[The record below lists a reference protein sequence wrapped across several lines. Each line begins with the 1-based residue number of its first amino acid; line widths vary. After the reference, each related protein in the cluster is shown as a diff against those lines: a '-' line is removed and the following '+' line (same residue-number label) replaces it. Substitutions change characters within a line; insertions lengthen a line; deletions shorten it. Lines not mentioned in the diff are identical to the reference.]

1 MAFRMQQGWTT
12 PGFGLPL
19 TWPNVKLKGADVCY
33 AGVFN
38 PLLASALDGSE
49 DP

>member
-1 MAFRMQQGWTT
+1 MAFRMQQGWMT

-19 TWPNVKLKGADVCY
+19 RWPDVKLKGADVRY
-33 AGVFN
+33 TGVVN